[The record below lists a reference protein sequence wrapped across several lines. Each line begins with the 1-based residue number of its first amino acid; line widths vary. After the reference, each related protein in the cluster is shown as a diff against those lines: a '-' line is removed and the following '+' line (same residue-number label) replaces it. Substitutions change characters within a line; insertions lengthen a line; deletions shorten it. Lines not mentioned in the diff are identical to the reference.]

1 MKQETADYIAEQTAR
16 KTLALLAKAI
26 NLVLENPKAAPLY
39 GASGKKTPPKPGKG
53 YSYSENHALFTGGLV
68 GTIIQKRDSAP
79 VGGAEEQE
87 TAPLIDAV
95 PTLINILEG
104 EMMRVDS
111 YETLPEIDFQ
121 QVEEGESRTPQ
132 TASPF

>member
-26 NLVLENPKAAPLY
+26 TLVLENPKATPLY
-39 GASGKKTPPKPGKG
+39 SGASGKKTPPKPGKG
-53 YSYSENHALFTGGLV
+53 YSYSENHAVFTGGLV
-68 GTIIQKRDSAP
+68 GHIIQKRDESVSAE
-79 VGGAEEQE
+79 GQE

-95 PTLINILEG
+95 PTLIDILE
-104 EMMRVDS
+104 ECNSVLTC
-111 YETLPEIDFQ
+111 ETLPEIDFQ
-121 QVEEGESRTPQ
+121 QVEEGESRTPR

>member
-95 PTLINILEG
+95 PNLIDILE
-104 EMMRVDS
+104 ECNSVLTC
-111 YETLPEIDFQ
+111 ETLPEIDFQ